1 MSAERSYK
9 TTAFVLRGHNL
20 GEADKIYTLFTASRG
35 KLDAIAKGSRRT
47 KSHFAG
53 RLEFMSEAT
62 LTLHRGRNLDVITS
76 AEIMHSSWNMVVR
89 PATFVAAHAMAEVV
103 NAFCEPDLAQPD
115 IYALLSA
122 AVWSFRK
129 TEDIRP
135 FLPRFYL
142 RLLDALG
149 LAPPSGECVR
159 CGGSLRSTGAWVDLE
174 SGGLACVACRV
185 ARQNVIEMTPSDVE
199 NFQALGAPKGGSLR
213 VNSVATATSRRAIEA
228 FLHHHLGKR
237 PKAGLSAEEFVSP

>member
-1 MSAERSYK
+1 MSSERSYK

-35 KLDAIAKGSRRT
+35 KLDAIAKGVRRT

-53 RLEFMSEAT
+53 RLEFMSETT

-76 AEIMHSSWNMVVR
+76 AEIVHSSWDMVVR

-115 IYALLSA
+115 IYALLTA
-122 AVWSFRK
+122 AVWSFHK
-129 TEDIRP
+129 TEDVRP
-135 FLPRFYL
+135 LLPRFYL

-149 LAPPSGECVR
+149 LAPPSGACVR
-159 CGGSLRSTGAWVDLE
+159 CGGNLSSAWVDLE
-174 SGGLACVACRV
+174 SGGLACMDCRV
-185 ARQNVIEMTPSDVE
+185 ARQDVIDMTPRDVE
-199 NFQALGAPKGGSLR
+199 NFQALGAPKGGGARISGT
-213 VNSVATATSRRAIEA
+213 ATATSRRAIEA
-228 FLHHHLGKR
+228 FLYHHLGKR
-237 PKAGLSAEEFVSP
+237 PKAGVSAEEFVTP